1 MVGAMNSNHTDHVE
15 DVKDEQSF
23 ARLGMDVLNNEG
35 IIFVA
40 AVEVVPMSC
49 QICGSRTY
57 V

>member
-1 MVGAMNSNHTDHVE
+1 MNSDHTDHVE

-23 ARLGMDVLNNEG
+23 AGLGMDVPNDDG

-40 AVEVVPMSC
+40 AAEVVPMSC

-57 V
+57 G

>member
-1 MVGAMNSNHTDHVE
+1 MDHVE

-23 ARLGMDVLNNEG
+23 ARLGIDVPNDEG

-40 AVEVVPMSC
+40 SADIALTTC

-57 V
+57 G